1 MDHLKTFCRQEWE
14 IVSCISCAWLAV
26 LAVVIYALSA
36 SEDSVPLGGTG
47 GQLNYEHIVHPS
59 AYAFLEA
66 DHQSWS
72 VERSPFTVKTIQPPA
87 TKTPPERPR
96 PPRRRPEPHVDI
108 PAPKPPPAP
117 KAPRVSL
124 GALPSV
130 GDRPEPGLVQA
141 DNTPASQN
149 VESCEMTF
157 TYQFTTSSGKATAVV
172 SIKRPGRPALS
183 KSLGVGDDI
192 EGIRILSIS
201 AESLRVRDARGL
213 QKEFRFSET
222 WPVWAKANE

>member
-1 MDHLKTFCRQEWE
+1 M
-14 IVSCISCAWLAV
+14 
-26 LAVVIYALSA
+26 
-36 SEDSVPLGGTG
+36 
-47 GQLNYEHIVHPS
+47 
-59 AYAFLEA
+59 
-66 DHQSWS
+66 
-72 VERSPFTVKTIQPPA
+72 
-87 TKTPPERPR
+87 
-96 PPRRRPEPHVDI
+96 
-108 PAPKPPPAP
+108 
-117 KAPRVSL
+117 SL